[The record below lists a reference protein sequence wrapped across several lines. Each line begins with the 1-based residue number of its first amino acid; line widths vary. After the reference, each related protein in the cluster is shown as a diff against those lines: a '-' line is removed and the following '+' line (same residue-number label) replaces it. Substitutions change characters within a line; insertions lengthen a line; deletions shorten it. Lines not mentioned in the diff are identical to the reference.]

1 MAILFS
7 VFIVLSPVFG
17 QTCNLTYQFNLKK
30 DKTLNEVESN
40 CPEARP
46 KLARAMREEIK
57 KVSPLDFQTGIIP
70 IANFVKTIIHTK
82 EKIKIFITFRSATGA
97 KILGNADSY
106 KDKLFRVK
114 VYFPPKEISVTYLPF
129 RILLQTS
136 IK

>member
-57 KVSPLDFQTGIIP
+57 KVSPLDFQTEIIP
-70 IANFVKTIIHTK
+70 IANFAKTIILRRKFFLSFWST
-82 EKIKIFITFRSATGA
+82 TGA

-106 KDKLFRVK
+106 RDKLFRVK

>member
-1 MAILFS
+1 M
-7 VFIVLSPVFG
+7 
-17 QTCNLTYQFNLKK
+17 
-30 DKTLNEVESN
+30 ESN

-70 IANFVKTIIHTK
+70 TANFVKTIIHTK
-82 EKIKIFITFRSATGA
+82 IKIFITFRSTTGA

>member
-57 KVSPLDFQTGIIP
+57 KVSHPGFSNWNNPNCQLCE
-70 IANFVKTIIHTK
+70 N
-82 EKIKIFITFRSATGA
+82 
-97 KILGNADSY
+97 NY
-106 KDKLFRVK
+106 
-114 VYFPPKEISVTYLPF
+114 
-129 RILLQTS
+129 
-136 IK
+136 